1 MSNPVCISNSTNGS
15 SNSLNGESVSPNR
28 LGSSPGSPISKA
40 SSFDLNGKKPTK
52 SNVVRL
58 LLNRT
63 NSGTNLLSKRR
74 TSEAGD
80 DDSGSGLLNTS
91 TGSISKMNTP
101 DSSPKSSYIL
111 SSSIGSGG
119 CGSGQNLNDSGSGG
133 SNSSG
138 PSSRSGSLGKNSQQQ
153 QQQQQQQNNL
163 MLDPNFNN
171 IDKSLW
177 TVRSLKEHP
186 NLVDIMERIKPSS
199 RAISFGQIYASE
211 ETQLEFDPVIG
222 RDNILQL
229 ILQHLQFEGLMDSR
243 KVLEEEAKIQ
253 YPEYTFNESRLVTLL
268 RAVIKDSDK
277 VFNLTL
283 NDRDK
288 DSQQKL
294 EEHLAFLGLFKDESQ
309 TNMVEDVNIYD
320 EPENSNII
328 YVEEKDNEKP
338 SKDTKESSS
347 SSPTIVPSTSINNIS
362 SLSVSISSTTNNQNS
377 NNANSNSNQPISN
390 TNNSS
395 TSNLNIQ
402 QSNPNNPPS
411 TPPPSLKSTQTAVT
425 GSTGTLGPQ
434 VKAASLN
441 KLVILLTPENN
452 HDLEYTK
459 TFLLM
464 YQSFTTPEILLRK
477 LIQRYH
483 VPQKPGQ
490 SVAEWRQR
498 STHIQLR
505 VLNVLKTWIK
515 DYFSDFSEKLI
526 LAIKSLLE
534 TMRQTGNTSYAK
546 VISDAL
552 NSGLKKSGRNNT
564 VFTVPAPEPK
574 VPKNIWSHN
583 LDIFSVD
590 EEEISRQLTLM
601 DFEIFSNIKST
612 ELLNQCWNKPK
623 LRHRSPNVL
632 ELIGRFN
639 EISQWTATS
648 ILSWPKVKDRAR
660 IMGKFIKIAEYCM
673 KHLNNFNTSMA
684 ILSGLNASSVHR
696 LKFTKEELPRHTQ
709 QVYTELQFHLS
720 SAQAYKEYRAL
731 LAKANPPCLPYLGV
745 YLTDLTFFEE
755 GNPDF
760 IQGFI
765 NFGKR
770 KLIYGSI
777 SNVQSFQNT
786 KYNLQPVYQIA
797 KLLKGFKLLEE
808 NELYTRSMSF
818 EPRNKERSEIL

>member
-63 NSGTNLLSKRR
+63 NSGSNLLSKRR
-74 TSEAGD
+74 TSETGD
-80 DDSGSGLLNTS
+80 DDSNSSVGLLNNS
-91 TGSISKMNTP
+91 TGSIGKMNTP
-101 DSSPKSSYIL
+101 ESSPKSSYIL

-119 CGSGQNLNDSGSGG
+119 SGGGGGSSGSLQNLDSASN
-133 SNSSG
+133 NSSG
-138 PSSRSGSLGKNSQQQ
+138 PRSRSGSLGKNNSS
-153 QQQQQQQNNL
+153 QQNNNNL
-163 MLDPNFNN
+163 ILDPNFNN

-177 TVRSLKEHP
+177 TVRSLKEHS
-186 NLVDIMERIKPSS
+186 NLVDIMERIKPAS

-211 ETQLEFDPVIG
+211 ETQFEFDPVIG

-243 KVLEEEAKIQ
+243 KILEEEAKIQ

-277 VFNLTL
+277 VFDLTL

-328 YVEEKDNEKP
+328 YVDEKDNDKP
-338 SKDTKESSS
+338 SKD
-347 SSPTIVPSTSINNIS
+347 SPTTATTTTTATTIAPSTSINNLS
-362 SLSVSISSTTNNQNS
+362 SLSVSISSNNINNNNNNNNNINNLNS
-377 NNANSNSNQPISN
+377 TQLISN
-390 TNNSS
+390 T
-395 TSNLNIQ
+395 Q
-402 QSNPNNPPS
+402 QQQATPN
-411 TPPPSLKSTQTAVT
+411 TPPQGLKSTQSIT

-464 YQSFTTPEILLRK
+464 YQSFTTPEILLQK

-483 VPQKPGQ
+483 VPQKAGQ

-534 TMRQTGNTSYAK
+534 SMRQTGNMSYAK

-564 VFTVPAPEPK
+564 VFTVSAPEPK

>member
-80 DDSGSGLLNTS
+80 DDNGSGSFLNTS
-91 TGSISKMNTP
+91 SGSISKMNTP

-119 CGSGQNLNDSGSGG
+119 SSCSGGNQILNDNGG
-133 SNSSG
+133 SSG
-138 PSSRSGSLGKNSQQQ
+138 PSSRSGSLGKTSQQ
-153 QQQQQQQNNL
+153 QQQQQQQNNI
-163 MLDPNFNN
+163 DPNNS

-186 NLVDIMERIKPSS
+186 NLVDMMERIKPIS

-211 ETQLEFDPVIG
+211 ETQFEFDPVVG

-243 KVLEEEAKIQ
+243 KILEEEAKIQ

-268 RAVIKDSDK
+268 RAVLKDSEK
-277 VFNLTL
+277 VFELTL
-283 NDRDK
+283 NESDK

-294 EEHLAFLGLFKDESQ
+294 EEHLAFLGLFKDDSQ
-309 TNMVEDVNIYD
+309 TNMIEDVNIYD

-328 YVEEKDNEKP
+328 YVEEKDSEKP
-338 SKDTKESSS
+338 SKDNTKD
-347 SSPTIVPSTSINNIS
+347 SPTIVSSISNTNLS
-362 SLSVSISSTTNNQNS
+362 SLSVSISNNS
-377 NNANSNSNQPISN
+377 NINNNNINIINNN
-390 TNNSS
+390 T
-395 TSNLNIQ
+395 
-402 QSNPNNPPS
+402 PS
-411 TPPPSLKSTQTAVT
+411 TPPNLKSMSQL
-425 GSTGTLGPQ
+425 STGTASSSSSGSLGPQ

-464 YQSFTTPEILLRK
+464 YQSFTTPEILLQK

-526 LAIKSLLE
+526 SAIKSLLE
-534 TMRQTGNTSYAK
+534 SMRQTGNMSYAK

-639 EISQWTATS
+639 EISQWAATS

-786 KYNLQPVYQIA
+786 KYNLQPVYQIT